1 MDLGLSGRNAIVT
14 GGSLG
19 IGRAIARELARE
31 GANVV
36 IAARSKGPLEA
47 AAAEL
52 ARETGRRVLPLVADV
67 TSRTQVEAMVEQ
79 AAAQLGG
86 VHILVNSGSP
96 PGGSPTATGPIES
109 VVDEDLMHD
118 FNVNYVGAMR
128 CAHAVIPHIK
138 AQRWGGIIYISGNRA
153 RNAGS

>member
-1 MDLGLSGRNAIVT
+1 MDLGLSGKNAIVT

-19 IGRAIARELARE
+19 IGKAIARELARE
-31 GANVV
+31 GANVA

-52 ARETGRRVLPLVADV
+52 VAETRQRVLPLVADV
-67 TSRTQVEAMVEQ
+67 TSRPQLEAMVEQ

-96 PGGSPTATGPIES
+96 PGGSPTAIGPIES
-109 VVDEDLMHD
+109 VVGADPLPD
-118 FNVNYVGAMR
+118 FSDQYLA
-128 CAHAVIPHIK
+128 PLP
-138 AQRWGGIIYISGNRA
+138 
-153 RNAGS
+153 